1 LTTHDLEPGRRAGV
15 QAPLFSLASSESWGI
30 GEIGDLVTLFDW
42 LSTAGQRLLQLLPV
56 HELAPGE
63 VSPYSALSA
72 MAIDPQ
78 YVTLGELEDFH
89 DIGGEEAL
97 EAPLRDDLAAVRASP
112 RVDYSAVRALKEVAL
127 RRSFAHFEEQHWRIG
142 TARADALR
150 AYIADEGWWLNDYAL
165 FRALRAELGER
176 PWPEW
181 PSPLRDRLPLA
192 LNTALVRLARDVLF
206 RQYVQWVVGTEW
218 RAMREGAVDVA
229 LFGDLPFMVSP
240 DSADVW
246 TRQDEFRMDTSIGA
260 PPDAFS
266 DTGQDWRLPACR
278 WSAVAAGGFSWL
290 RDRGRRA
297 AALYDGYR
305 VDHVVGFYR
314 TYYRAAGRNE
324 GAFTP
329 TDEREQ
335 VALGERVLAVLSRPG
350 VTLIAEDLGVVPDF
364 VKNSLAG
371 LGIPGYKVLRWERAR
386 QIEGQPFHDPRAYPA
401 ASVATTGTHD
411 TEPIVVWWHTAP
423 HAERAAALAIP
434 AVAERL
440 SPNERT
446 SAAADDNLSA
456 HTREALLWALYASGS
471 DTLILPI
478 QDLFGWAGR
487 VNRPGTIDDGNWTWR
502 MPWRVD
508 RLLAEPEARTRA
520 AALRA
525 WRDESG
531 R

>member
-1 LTTHDLEPGRRAGV
+1 MTTHDRPPGRRAGV
-15 QAPLFSLASSESWGI
+15 QVPLFSLASSGSWGI
-30 GEIGDLVTLFDW
+30 GEIGDLAALFDW
-42 LSTAGQRLLQLLPV
+42 LGTAGQRLLHLLPV
-56 HELAPGE
+56 NELAPGE
-63 VSPYSALSA
+63 VSPYRALSA

-78 YVTLGELEDFH
+78 YVTLGTLEDFH
-89 DIGGEEAL
+89 AIGGEEAL
-97 EAPLRDDLAAVRASP
+97 ETPLREALATVRASA

-127 RRSFAHFEEQHWRIG
+127 RRSFAHFEAQHWKIG

-150 AYIADEGWWLNDYAL
+150 AYIANEGWWLDDYAL

-176 PWPEW
+176 PWTEW

-192 LNTALVRLARDVLF
+192 LNAAREQLARDVLF

-218 RAMREGAVDVA
+218 RAMREGQADVA

-240 DSADVW
+240 DSADAW
-246 TRQDEFRMDTSIGA
+246 ARQSEFRMDTSIGA

-266 DTGQDWRLPACR
+266 DTGQDWMMPAYR

-314 TYYRAAGRNE
+314 TYYRTAGRDE

-335 VALGERVLAVLSRPG
+335 VALGERVLAVLSQSG
-350 VTLIAEDLGVVPDF
+350 VTLIAEDLGLVPDF
-364 VKNSLAG
+364 VRDSLAR
-371 LGIPGYKVLRWERAR
+371 LGVPGYKVLRWERVWH
-386 QIEGQPFHDPRAYPA
+386 IEGQPFHDPRAYPA

-411 TEPIVVWWHTAP
+411 TEPIVVWWHMAP
-423 HAERAAALAIP
+423 LAERKAALAIP

-446 SAAADDNLSA
+446 SAAADDNLSVR
-456 HTREALLWALYASGS
+456 TREALLWALYASGS

-478 QDLFGWAGR
+478 QDLFGWADR
-487 VNRPGTIDDGNWTWR
+487 VNRPGTVDDGNWTWR

-508 RLLAEPEARTRA
+508 RLQAEPEARNQA
-520 AALRA
+520 AALRV
-525 WRDESG
+525 WCDESG